1 ATQNPIEQE
10 GTYPLPEA
18 QLDRFMLQIRVE
30 YPELEDEKKIVAA
43 TLREPEA
50 ISPVLHP
57 AELLEHQALVS
68 RIPVPDS
75 VVAHV
80 VGLLRTTRPEDEACP
95 SELRELLRFGA
106 GPRAGQ
112 QLVRAAQARAA
123 LDGRPAVRIEDV
135 RALATP
141 VLR

>member
-1 ATQNPIEQE
+1 
-10 GTYPLPEA
+10 
-18 QLDRFMLQIRVE
+18 
-30 YPELEDEKKIVAA
+30 
-43 TLREPEA
+43 
-50 ISPVLHP
+50 
-57 AELLEHQALVS
+57 
-68 RIPVPDS
+68 DS

-141 VLR
+141 VLRHRLVPTFAAQTRGLDVDELMQRVLTASSAAGA